1 MTREVTREVT
11 HDVTRDEG
19 SAAVEFLAV
28 GVLLLVPIAY
38 LVLTLGRVQA
48 ATFAA
53 ESGARE
59 ASRVV
64 ATTTD
69 VGTRAEASVA
79 LALADQGFAAPPG
92 TLSLECEADPCRS
105 PEAEI
110 AATVRIDVDL
120 PFVPGFLSAAVPTRV
135 PVEVRRVAVVDRFA
149 S

>member
-1 MTREVTREVT
+1 M
-11 HDVTRDEG
+11 RDEG

-38 LVLTLGRVQA
+38 LVLTLGRIQA

-59 ASRVV
+59 VSRVL
-64 ATTTD
+64 ASTPD
-69 VGTRAEASVA
+69 GERLAEVSLA
-79 LALADQGFAAPPG
+79 LALADQGFDVVPG
-92 TLSLECEADPCRS
+92 TLALECEADPCRS
-105 PEAEI
+105 PQARI

-120 PFVPGFLSAAVPTRV
+120 PFVPGFLGDAVPAHV
-135 PVEVRRVAVVDRFA
+135 PVQVRRVAVVDRFA

>member
-1 MTREVTREVT
+1 VN
-11 HDVTRDEG
+11 RDEG

-59 ASRVV
+59 ASRVLV
-64 ATTTD
+64 STPDAE
-69 VGTRAEASVA
+69 RLAEASVA
-79 LALADQGFAAPPG
+79 LALADQGFETVPG
-92 TLSLECEADPCRS
+92 TLALECAADPCRT

-120 PFVPGFLSAAVPTRV
+120 PFVPGFLAAAVPAHV